1 MCLLMV
7 VGYLNRELFLS
18 YAEDVD
24 EGVMVTRDSAGEIVV
39 EKDHGLV
46 VEFKIEKCVSN
57 DYSH

>member
-1 MCLLMV
+1 MV

-39 EKDHGLV
+39 KRDHGLV
-46 VEFKIEKCVSN
+46 VEFKIEKCVSY

>member
-1 MCLLMV
+1 MV

-18 YAEDVD
+18 FAEDVD

-39 EKDHGLV
+39 ERDHGLV